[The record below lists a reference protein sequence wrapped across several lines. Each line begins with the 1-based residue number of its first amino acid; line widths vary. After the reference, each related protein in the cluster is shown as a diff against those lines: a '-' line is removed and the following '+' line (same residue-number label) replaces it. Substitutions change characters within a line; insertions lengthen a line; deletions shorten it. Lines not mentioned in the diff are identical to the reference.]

1 MPHTVPNRPT
11 NGAVEPTVASTDS
24 PPVSRLWISSTARLT
39 DIVTQLLRSICS
51 TMVPSWCLLALTP
64 RSAMYQN
71 GVPLFSAATPSST
84 LLLVQNL
91 ALASLPWLYT
101 FCCSISF
108 MIMMYQVAPDM
119 ISMMISTSRA
129 TTSPCAHSA
138 DRSEEH
144 TSELPSLMRI
154 SYAVFCLQKKKN

>member
-1 MPHTVPNRPT
+1 MRISDWSSDVCSSDL
-11 NGAVEPTVASTDS
+11 PTVASTDS

-84 LLLVQNL
+84 LLLLQNL

-108 MIMMYQVAPDM
+108 MIMM
-119 ISMMISTSRA
+119 
-129 TTSPCAHSA
+129 
-138 DRSEEH
+138 RSEEH
-144 TSELPSLMRI
+144 TSELQSLMRI
-154 SYAVFCLQKKKN
+154 SYAVFCLKKKNKTKKPQHKRLNK

>member
-1 MPHTVPNRPT
+1 MRISDWSSDVCSSDL
-11 NGAVEPTVASTDS
+11 PTVASTDS

-129 TTSPCAHSA
+129 
-138 DRSEEH
+138 RSEEH
-144 TSELPSLMRI
+144 TSELQSLMRI
-154 SYAVFCLQKKKN
+154 SYAVFCLKKK

>member
-84 LLLVQNL
+84 LLLLQNL
-91 ALASLPWLYT
+91 ALASLTLLYT

-119 ISMMISTSRA
+119 I
-129 TTSPCAHSA
+129 
-138 DRSEEH
+138 RSEEH
-144 TSELPSLMRI
+144 TSELQSLMRI
-154 SYAVFCLQKKKN
+154 SYAVFCL